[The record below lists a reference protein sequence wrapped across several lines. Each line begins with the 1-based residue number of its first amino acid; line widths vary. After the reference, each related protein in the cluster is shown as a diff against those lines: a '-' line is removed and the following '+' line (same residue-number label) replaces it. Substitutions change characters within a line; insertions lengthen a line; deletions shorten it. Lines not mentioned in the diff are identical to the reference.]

1 MREDFYETSV
11 APEREKA
18 QRTIYTIY
26 TALFAFSIIVFA
38 VTFYF
43 WFLLGDTGFVLLFA
57 LSAVFATILYLM
69 RRKLCLYYDYTYI
82 SGELRLIKVINGK
95 TRRKHLIIDCK
106 GISTIGKFGSD
117 TYNRLKSSNQYKIK
131 IATPNGLNAERQLY
145 YIACMVDGE
154 QLLVILECEEKLLS
168 YIVGYRGKSIIEK
181 DYA

>member
-26 TALFAFSIIVFA
+26 TALFVFSIIVFA
-38 VTFYF
+38 ITFYF
-43 WFLLGDTGFVLLFA
+43 WFLLGDTGF
-57 LSAVFATILYLM
+57 IK
-69 RRKLCLYYDYTYI
+69 KLCLYFDYTYI
-82 SGELRLIKVINGK
+82 SGELRLIRVINGK
-95 TRRKHLIIDCK
+95 TRRKYLIIDCK

-131 IATPNGLNAERQLY
+131 IATPNGLNAARQLY